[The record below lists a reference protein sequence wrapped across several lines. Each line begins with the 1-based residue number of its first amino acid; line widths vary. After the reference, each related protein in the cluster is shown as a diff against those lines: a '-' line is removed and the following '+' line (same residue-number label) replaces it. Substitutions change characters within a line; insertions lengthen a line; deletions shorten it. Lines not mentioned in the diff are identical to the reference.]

1 MRVTYWRDES
11 LQKND
16 RSHIKAYALMS
27 GILAQLVGSILVG
40 IFGGQWI
47 DNKVG
52 TFPLFLIIG
61 LLLGLGNRGIR
72 NDSTHS
78 TLLFE
83 SNDDRRTWTC
93 PKTKEIYVLL
103 ACASSARMGIHL
115 LQGCISWTDYRDDFQ
130 FS

>member
-61 LLLGLGNRGIR
+61 LLLGLGTGVYAMVRLIR
-72 NDSTHS
+72 HYYSG
-78 TLLFE
+78 E
-83 SNDDRRTWTC
+83 
-93 PKTKEIYVLL
+93 
-103 ACASSARMGIHL
+103 
-115 LQGCISWTDYRDDFQ
+115 Q
-130 FS
+130 

>member
-1 MRVTYWRDES
+1 MNPC
-11 LQKND
+11 KND

-61 LLLGLGNRGIR
+61 YYS
-72 NDSTHS
+72 D
-78 TLLFE
+78 
-83 SNDDRRTWTC
+83 
-93 PKTKEIYVLL
+93 
-103 ACASSARMGIHL
+103 
-115 LQGCISWTDYRDDFQ
+115 
-130 FS
+130 

>member
-11 LQKND
+11 LQK
-16 RSHIKAYALMS
+16 RSQPYKAYALMS

-61 LLLGLGNRGIR
+61 LLLGLGTGVYAMIR
-72 NDSTHS
+72 LIRHYYSG
-78 TLLFE
+78 E
-83 SNDDRRTWTC
+83 
-93 PKTKEIYVLL
+93 
-103 ACASSARMGIHL
+103 
-115 LQGCISWTDYRDDFQ
+115 Q
-130 FS
+130 

>member
-16 RSHIKAYALMS
+16 HDHIKAYALMS
-27 GILAQLVGSILVG
+27 GILAQLVGSILIG

-61 LLLGLGNRGIR
+61 LLLGLGTGVYAMIR
-72 NDSTHS
+72 LIQHYYSG
-78 TLLFE
+78 E
-83 SNDDRRTWTC
+83 
-93 PKTKEIYVLL
+93 
-103 ACASSARMGIHL
+103 
-115 LQGCISWTDYRDDFQ
+115 Q
-130 FS
+130 

>member
-1 MRVTYWRDES
+1 MNEGYILRDES
-11 LQKND
+11 LQND

-61 LLLGLGNRGIR
+61 YYS
-72 NDSTHS
+72 D
-78 TLLFE
+78 
-83 SNDDRRTWTC
+83 
-93 PKTKEIYVLL
+93 
-103 ACASSARMGIHL
+103 
-115 LQGCISWTDYRDDFQ
+115 
-130 FS
+130 